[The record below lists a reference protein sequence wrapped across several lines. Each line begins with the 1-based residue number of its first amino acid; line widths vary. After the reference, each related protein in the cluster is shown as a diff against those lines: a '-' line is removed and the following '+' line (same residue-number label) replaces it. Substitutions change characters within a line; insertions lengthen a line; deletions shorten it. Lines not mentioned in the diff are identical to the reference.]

1 MSKDELRAA
10 MPITAEI
17 IDYYRGFLADG
28 GKLIF
33 ASENG
38 HTIDRREPVSESQ
51 VFVIPPGYLKPMEA
65 KKK

>member
-1 MSKDELRAA
+1 VDE
-10 MPITAEI
+10 
-17 IDYYRGFLADG
+17 YRHLL
-28 GKLIF
+28 GKVVY

-38 HTIDRREPVSESQ
+38 KVIDRREPVSESQ